1 MLSTDIA
8 PVFYRSNR
16 GNFLATRTK
25 DIPEREQALGTK
37 KQPGQMRPP
46 KGAKVLP
53 CEFRSGVVA
62 TWRFWTE
69 CNSGACSL
77 SRIGTKRDRAAS
89 EKTCRGKIL
98 FPAFSVFDD
107 AALER
112 LREAGEV
119 RCLLSGLK
127 RGSHKC
133 PRMQPS
139 MQGRA
144 RVHRRRVRLHFR
156 FWKERASR
164 DTVARRF
171 ENKRREFGN
180 IDT

>member
-46 KGAKVLP
+46 QGAKVLP

-77 SRIGTKRDRAAS
+77 SLSHRHETGLPWENLI
-89 EKTCRGKIL
+89 
-98 FPAFSVFDD
+98 PAFSVFDG

-156 FWKERASR
+156 FWKESR
-164 DTVARRF
+164 VQRYGRKAFR
-171 ENKRREFGN
+171 K
-180 IDT
+180 